1 MELPLFLI
9 ISFFKLFRVTFGKI
23 SVQPG
28 EIFPTKLRDLALLP
42 FHSGATIVESSA
54 LMANTRTKRTAMYC
68 ANTFSLHAGI
78 RLENVLLQPVNNLWL
93 SVT

>member
-9 ISFFKLFRVTFGKI
+9 ISFFKLFRVTFDKI

-28 EIFPTKLRDLALLP
+28 EISPTKLRDLAVLP

-54 LMANTRTKRTAMYC
+54 YNNRGFNSHFTALTHFLCTQVY
-68 ANTFSLHAGI
+68 A
-78 RLENVLLQPVNNLWL
+78 
-93 SVT
+93 

>member
-9 ISFFKLFRVTFGKI
+9 ISFFKLFRVTFDKI

-28 EIFPTKLRDLALLP
+28 EIFLTKLRDLALLP

-54 LMANTRTKRTAMYC
+54 YKNRGFNSRCTDGEYT
-68 ANTFSLHAGI
+68 N
-78 RLENVLLQPVNNLWL
+78 
-93 SVT
+93 